1 MFRSAT
7 ARGPTRAFPT
17 AGEAPIAPAAE
28 NSPGS
33 RVTAGSHD
41 VPTLGVSGR
50 DMWEDRKVA
59 LRSKVPFH
67 DLVGR
72 MYSLESH
79 REVMAKSDAEP
90 TSDSNDSATRK

>member
-1 MFRSAT
+1 MFRSGI

-17 AGEAPIAPAAE
+17 AGEAPTAPAAE

-41 VPTLGVSGR
+41 VPMLGASGR
-50 DMWEDRKVA
+50 DMWEDRKLA
-59 LRSKVPFH
+59 LRSKVPLH
-67 DLVGR
+67 DLVGK
-72 MYSLESH
+72 MYSLKSH